1 VAPAHVPSLFAYLHR
16 LDPVIIRFTDS
27 IQLRWYGVA
36 YVLGFLAGFWLLRRW
51 ARKGTGV
58 LAEKEVGD
66 FITYGALFGV
76 LLGGRLGY
84 ILLYD
89 RAAVAGD
96 PLRIL
101 RVWDGGMAS
110 HGGIAGLFLFTLYWA
125 RRHRVSWTGLGDS
138 LVAVAPVGLF
148 AGRMANFING
158 ELYGRST
165 DVSWAMKFPEEA
177 LRILDTAPV
186 GDPRADAIATLMQ
199 DYRGNGL
206 SLKELVLQ
214 NDGFAAQ
221 LEPLLTA
228 RHPSQ
233 LYAGALEGVALFA
246 ILFFVREK
254 WPRAPHGL
262 VTALFFLGYAGFRIF
277 DEQFREPDAHIMG
290 LTEGQFYSLPLIALG
305 FAFLAF
311 TRWPQQMTAVM
322 PAFLRPRPLV
332 SPNAES

>member
-1 VAPAHVPSLFAYLHR
+1 MARARVLSLLASLHR
-16 LDPVIIRFTDS
+16 FDPVIIRFTDA

-51 ARKGTGV
+51 ARKGVGV
-58 LAEKEVGD
+58 LAEKDVGD

-89 RAAVAGD
+89 RAAVAED

-125 RRHRVSWTGLGDS
+125 RSRRVSWTGLGDS
-138 LVAVAPVGLF
+138 MVAVAPVGLF

-165 DVSWAMKFPEEA
+165 DVAWAMKFPEEA
-177 LRILDTAPV
+177 ARVLETAPV
-186 GDPRADAIATLMQ
+186 GDPRADAIANLMQ
-199 DYRGNGL
+199 EFRGSGM
-206 SLKELVLQ
+206 SLKELAIH
-214 NDGFAAQ
+214 NDDFAAR

-233 LYAGALEGVALFA
+233 LYAGALEGLALFA

-262 VTALFFLGYAGFRIF
+262 VTALFFLCSASRTPSSWGSRKDSFTHCRSSGWGWPSSPSPAGR
-277 DEQFREPDAHIMG
+277 RK
-290 LTEGQFYSLPLIALG
+290 
-305 FAFLAF
+305 
-311 TRWPQQMTAVM
+311 
-322 PAFLRPRPLV
+322 
-332 SPNAES
+332 